1 MDGNPE
7 ASFDRPFHHQQDRFP
22 GRSGGNGAPSITSAF
37 DGTGYPQKL
46 MGSQILLPARIFAL
60 VDTFDAMTSDRPYRK
75 ALTYQDARNEISR
88 CCGTQFDPEIV
99 KCFLNIP
106 EQVWIDIKAQVK

>member
-1 MDGNPE
+1 MVLQ
-7 ASFDRPFHHQQDRFP
+7 HHER
-22 GRSGGNGAPSITSAF
+22 F

-46 MGSQILLPARIFAL
+46 KGAQILLPARIFAL

-99 KCFLNIP
+99 KCFLDIP